1 MKLENQTGDSWL
13 ERPLNKFFPGLNI
26 ENIIIILIVILA
38 IISRFYIVG
47 ARVMSHDEVNHVVP
61 SYDLAMGRGYIQDPV
76 THGPLQFHLIALTY
90 FIFGDSDFTSRVPAA
105 LFSVA
110 AIIVVLL
117 FFRRYLGKWG
127 HLIGGFLF
135 LISPYLLFYGR
146 YTRNEGLI
154 ELIAVLMMYA
164 TLRYLERGD
173 KFSLVLLVISQAL
186 NFAAKETA
194 YIYMAQ
200 LLLFLAIQFIYE
212 ITKEKWPTL
221 KKKQLFQITIST
233 AITFLIIGIG
243 LAYVHT
249 KENPVSE
256 TGEALATTGSS
267 TLIGSLSN
275 LAVIFAIFIG
285 AFAVYIL
292 LKELGL
298 KKIRHLRTFDL
309 LIING
314 TITLPLLAA
323 FPITIVGSLLNQ
335 TWRATD
341 YSSLG
346 MLRIGI
352 SLAILTVVSTLIGL
366 WWDKKKW
373 IQVTIIFWSIFIV
386 FYTTFFTNGRGF
398 FTGVVGSLGYW
409 LEQQAVNRGSQPI
422 YYYGLLQI
430 PFYEYLP
437 AVGFIIAAILG
448 IKYFKEASLPAQ
460 ISLDSN
466 EQTDFES
473 EPEIKIDSI
482 QSSQSELNTQVQ
494 EQSVKSESLEETFVE
509 ENVKTEYHVPVLFM
523 FIFFSLT
530 SLIAYSLAGEKMPW
544 LTVHIAIPLIFSAT
558 WGINK
563 LIEKIPW
570 YKLKSNN
577 SWLFLIL
584 LPVLTAS
591 FFGILT
597 ALGKSPAPFQ
607 GKSLEELQ
615 NTSSF
620 LFSVLGFGAS
630 LYGILFFMKE
640 WKISE
645 FVKLF
650 TLVVLSFLAILTIR
664 TSFISSFINYD
675 TGKEF
680 LVYAHANRGPKDILA
695 QVEEISKRTVGDK
708 NIVVAYDNDGLYPY
722 WWYFRDYPNK
732 IWYTDQPTRDLL
744 NATVIL
750 SSNKNLSKIEA
761 LTKSDYVKF
770 DYIRLVWPMQD
781 YYFLTWDRIQYAIT
795 NTEMRAALFDIWL
808 SKDYSRYAQI
818 KGRTDL
824 TVATWQPSDTIYMFI
839 RNDIVSQIWNYGSV
853 TATIV
858 EPEIDPYEGLISL
871 SNPDRFFG
879 ELGDQPGQLNAPRGL
894 AIANDGSIFVADSL
908 NHRIQH
914 FSSDGQLINY
924 WGTFADSSIAEAPG
938 GTFNEPWGIAIGPDG
953 SIYVTDTWNH
963 RVQKFDQ
970 QGNFLTQWGY
980 FGTAET
986 PDGFWGPRGIAVD
999 SNGQVYVADTGN
1011 KRIVVFDSNGLFL
1024 TQFGEPGF
1032 DIGQLDEPVGVSLGM
1047 NGEVYVA
1054 DTWNQRIQVFI
1065 PNAEKTAYF
1074 ATSSWDISGWNGQS
1088 LDNKPFLATDL
1099 YGNVYTNDP
1108 EGYRIL
1114 GFQPDGSFLRGWGD
1128 YSPNSDGFGLPA
1140 AIAVDPI
1147 DNGIWVSD
1155 AGNHRILHFIFE

>member
-1 MKLENQTGDSWL
+1 
-13 ERPLNKFFPGLNI
+13 
-26 ENIIIILIVILA
+26 
-38 IISRFYIVG
+38 
-47 ARVMSHDEVNHVVP
+47 
-61 SYDLAMGRGYIQDPV
+61 
-76 THGPLQFHLIALTY
+76 
-90 FIFGDSDFTSRVPAA
+90 
-105 LFSVA
+105 
-110 AIIVVLL
+110 
-117 FFRRYLGKWG
+117 
-127 HLIGGFLF
+127 
-135 LISPYLLFYGR
+135 
-146 YTRNEGLI
+146 
-154 ELIAVLMMYA
+154 
-164 TLRYLERGD
+164 
-173 KFSLVLLVISQAL
+173 
-186 NFAAKETA
+186 
-194 YIYMAQ
+194 MAQ

-212 ITKEKWPTL
+212 ITKEKWPTI
-221 KKKQLFQITIST
+221 KKRQLFQITITS

-243 LAYVHT
+243 LAYAHT

-275 LAVIFAIFIG
+275 LAVIFAIIIG
-285 AFAVYIL
+285 AFALYIL

-323 FPITIVGSLLNQ
+323 FPIKIVGSLLNQ
-335 TWRATD
+335 TWKATD

-346 MLRIGI
+346 MLRIGL
-352 SLAILTVVSTLIGL
+352 SLAVLTIISTLVGL

-398 FTGVVGSLGYW
+398 FTGIVGSLGYW
-409 LEQQAVNRGSQPI
+409 LEQQAVNRGSQPV
-422 YYYGLLQI
+422 YYYALLQI

-437 AVGFIIAAILG
+437 ALGFIIASIFG
-448 IKYFKEASLPAQ
+448 IKYFNEASLPAQ
-460 ISLDSN
+460 NTMDIDDNTVIELDKADVSEVNPTNLLISN
-466 EQTDFES
+466 ENKNLDFEQT
-473 EPEIKIDSI
+473 ENPEEI
-482 QSSQSELNTQVQ
+482 
-494 EQSVKSESLEETFVE
+494 
-509 ENVKTEYHVPVLFM
+509 VKTEFRVPVLFM

-530 SLIAYSLAGEKMPW
+530 SLLAYSLAGEKMPW
-544 LTVHIAIPLIFSAT
+544 LTVHIAIPLILTAS

-570 YKLKSNN
+570 QKFKSNN
-577 SWLFLIL
+577 SWLFFIL
-584 LPVLTAS
+584 LPILTAS

-597 ALGKSPAPFQ
+597 ALLKSPAPFQ

-630 LYGILFFMKE
+630 LYGILYFMKE
-640 WKISE
+640 WKVSE
-645 FVKLF
+645 FSKLF
-650 TLVVLSFLAILTIR
+650 TFVILTILAVLTIR

-675 TGKEF
+675 NGKEF
-680 LVYAHANRGPKDILA
+680 LVYAHADRGPKDILA
-695 QVEEISKRTVGDK
+695 QIEEISKRTVGEK

-750 SSNKNLSKIEA
+750 SSNKNLTKIEA
-761 LTKSDYVKF
+761 LTKSDYTKF
-770 DYIRLVWPMQD
+770 DYIRLVWPIQD
-781 YYFLTWDRIQYAIT
+781 YYYLTLDRIKYAIT

-808 SKDYSRYAQI
+808 NKDYSRYAQL

-824 TVATWQPSDTIYMFI
+824 TVSTWQPSDSIYMFI
-839 RNDIVSQIWNYGSV
+839 RNDVISQIWNYGSV
-853 TATIV
+853 AATIV

-879 ELGDQPGQLNAPRGL
+879 EMGNQPGQINAPRGI
-894 AIANDGSIFVADSL
+894 AVANDGSIFVADSL

-914 FSSDGQLINY
+914 FTSDGQLINY
-924 WGTFADSSIAEAPG
+924 WGSFADSSISNAPG

-953 SIYVTDTWNH
+953 SVFVTDTWNH

-999 SNGQVYVADTGN
+999 SSGQVFVADTGN
-1011 KRIVVFDSNGLFL
+1011 KRIVVFDSNGQFL

-1032 DIGQLDEPVGVSLGM
+1032 DIGQLDEPVGISLGL

-1065 PNAEKTAYF
+1065 SNAEKTAYF
-1074 ATSSWDISGWNGQS
+1074 ATSFWDISGWKGQS

-1099 YGNVYTNDP
+1099 YGNVYTTDP

-1140 AIAVDPI
+1140 AIAIDPNN
-1147 DNGIWVSD
+1147 NGIWISD
-1155 AGNHRILHFIFE
+1155 AGNHRLLHFTFE